1 MFKPLQL
8 FLIER
13 SIKNKKEKLV
23 PKVGMQPLRK
33 QQLINATLESVAQ
46 YGLQKTTI
54 VTISK
59 IAGLSS
65 GIISHYFGGKQ
76 GLIEATVKFLLE
88 QLKIA
93 LLERVSDQT
102 LSAPERLKMIV
113 EANFTQL
120 QRSIPA
126 TKTWLSFWA
135 QSMHEPGLA
144 RLQNINSKR
153 LYSNLYYSYKQILDT
168 ESADIA
174 AKKTAAM
181 IDGFWLRSA
190 LSPDPETEFKQAQVL
205 CKNFIDD
212 LITQFG
218 NKKCH

>member
-1 MFKPLQL
+1 
-8 FLIER
+8 
-13 SIKNKKEKLV
+13 
-23 PKVGMQPLRK
+23 MQPLRK

-46 YGLQKTTI
+46 FGLQKTTI

-88 QLKIA
+88 QLKLA
-93 LLERVSDQT
+93 LLERVSDQALT
-102 LSAPERLKMIV
+102 APERLKMIV

-153 LYSNLYYSYKQILDT
+153 LYSNLLFSFQQILD
-168 ESADIA
+168 EDLAQIA
-174 AKKTAAM
+174 SKQTAAM

-190 LSPDPETEFKQAQVL
+190 LSPRPEEEFKQAQKL
-205 CKNFIDD
+205 CKKFIDD
-212 LITQFG
+212 LIKQYGDKT
-218 NKKCH
+218 CH

>member
-1 MFKPLQL
+1 MKAVR
-8 FLIER
+8 E
-13 SIKNKKEKLV
+13 
-23 PKVGMQPLRK
+23 

-46 YGLQKTTI
+46 YGLQNTTI

-76 GLIEATVKFLLE
+76 GLIEATVKHLLE

-93 LLERVSDQT
+93 LLERVSQKNLEPST
-102 LSAPERLKMIV
+102 RLKMII
-113 EANFTQL
+113 EANFTPL

-135 QSMHEPGLA
+135 QSMHDPGLA
-144 RLQNINSKR
+144 RLQHINSKR
-153 LYSNLYYSYKQILDT
+153 LYSNLLFSFKQLLNSD
-168 ESADIA
+168 SALIA
-174 AKKTAAM
+174 AKQSAAM

-190 LSPDPETEFKQAQVL
+190 LSLKPDEEFSQAEQL
-205 CKNFIDD
+205 CKSFIDVQIKLYGD
-212 LITQFG
+212 
-218 NKKCH
+218 K

>member
-1 MFKPLQL
+1 
-8 FLIER
+8 
-13 SIKNKKEKLV
+13 
-23 PKVGMQPLRK
+23 MQPLRK

-76 GLIEATVKFLLE
+76 GLIEATVKYLLE
-88 QLKIA
+88 QLKLA
-93 LLERVSDQT
+93 LLKSVVHQN
-102 LSAPERLKMIV
+102 LSAQARLKMIV

-153 LYSNLYYSYKQILDT
+153 LYSNLLFSFRQILD
-168 ESADIA
+168 EDLAKIA
-174 AKKTAAM
+174 SKQTAAM

-190 LSPDPETEFKQAQVL
+190 LSPDPEQEFIQAQAL
-205 CKNFIDD
+205 CKNFVDD
-212 LITQFG
+212 LIMQYET
-218 NKKCH
+218 KRCR

>member
-1 MFKPLQL
+1 
-8 FLIER
+8 
-13 SIKNKKEKLV
+13 
-23 PKVGMQPLRK
+23 MQPLRK

-46 YGLQKTTI
+46 FGLQKTTV

-76 GLIEATVKFLLE
+76 GLIEATVKYLLE
-88 QLKIA
+88 QLKVA
-93 LLERVSDQT
+93 LLEGMT
-102 LSAPERLKMIV
+102 NPPLTANERLKMIV

-135 QSMHEPGLA
+135 QSMHDPGLA

-153 LYSNLYYSYKQILDT
+153 LYSNLLFSFRQILD
-168 ESADIA
+168 EDLAQIA
-174 AKKTAAM
+174 SKQTAAM

-190 LSPDPETEFKQAQVL
+190 LSTKPKEEFKQAQQL
-205 CKNFIDD
+205 CKNFIDEQIKQYGD
-212 LITQFG
+212 ISCQS
-218 NKKCH
+218 